1 MSQHLE
7 TLVAMISCQ
16 IWDHFQVDTIFGNLQ
31 RPSIGRIGYY
41 FTYFKFSYF
50 YMKPKYQ
57 TKNIKQVVLI
67 LATQLKSNSKLRK
80 YVEELPLI
88 CIQCLV
94 SFIFPNSSRF
104 LEGRGNLEIIK
115 LPKNRCFQ
123 ITHKIQLDWLLK
135 SACFDKDFQVFTTY
149 SFGS

>member
-31 RPSIGRIGYY
+31 RPSTGRIGYY

-80 YVEELPLI
+80 YVE
-88 CIQCLV
+88 
-94 SFIFPNSSRF
+94 
-104 LEGRGNLEIIK
+104 
-115 LPKNRCFQ
+115 
-123 ITHKIQLDWLLK
+123 
-135 SACFDKDFQVFTTY
+135 
-149 SFGS
+149 